1 MHRWPVDSPT
11 KGSDAELL
19 CFSLLL
25 DNMSRFP
32 KSQLAVIWDD
42 ITLMWHNFNGN
53 AQMLSQISR
62 DRLFCQE
69 LVEAK
74 GVEHFTIHITG
85 FFLGKSIRARWI
97 SKRRASNEEL
107 FHTMTSSGI

>member
-1 MHRWPVDSPT
+1 MTRFFPYYWPLVKVMHRWPVDSPT

-19 CFSLLL
+19 CFSLSL

-85 FFLGKSIRARWI
+85 FF
-97 SKRRASNEEL
+97 
-107 FHTMTSSGI
+107 